1 MEGVS
6 NILLLGFQTIIT
18 KKYQEITNNID
29 FSLPI
34 PRERYQTLVSP
45 RKFTIQDQENKHP
58 RGVHHS
64 SSSIHCTIKHFH
76 KRETPQFPRIEKI
89 SAKYFSQ

>member
-6 NILLLGFQTIIT
+6 NILLLGFQTTIT
-18 KKYQEITNNID
+18 KKEQEITNNAY

-34 PRERYQTLVSP
+34 PRERDQTLVSP
-45 RKFTIQDQENKHP
+45 SKFTIQDQENKHP

-64 SSSIHCTIKHFH
+64 SSSIH
-76 KRETPQFPRIEKI
+76 QKI
-89 SAKYFSQ
+89 AP